1 MAQKKETH
9 HMHFEMTRQEYAHL
23 CDSAKRCGLSKRK
36 YLISLIA
43 GEPVRERPSQELR
56 KLLAEIN
63 MIGSNINQI
72 ARSVNAGIATPED
85 AGKGLFMLQK
95 VYELVSRITHA

>member
-9 HMHFEMTRQEYAHL
+9 HMHFEMTRQEYAQL
-23 CDSAKRCGLSKRK
+23 CGNAKRCGFSKRK
-36 YLISLIA
+36 YLISLIMR
-43 GEPVRERPSQELR
+43 EPIRERPSQELR

-85 AGKGLFMLQK
+85 ARNGLFMLQK
-95 VYELVSRITHA
+95 IYELVSRVTHS

>member
-9 HMHFEMTRQEYAHL
+9 HMHFEMTQTEYAQL
-23 CDSAKRCGLSKRK
+23 CGKAKRCGLTKRK
-36 YLISLIA
+36 FLTRLIM
-43 GEPVRERPSQELR
+43 GEAVRERPSPYIQ

-72 ARSVNAGIATPED
+72 ARSANAGIATPED
-85 AGKGLFMLQK
+85 ARQALFLLGQ
-95 VYELVSRITHA
+95 VYAKLDEAMKN